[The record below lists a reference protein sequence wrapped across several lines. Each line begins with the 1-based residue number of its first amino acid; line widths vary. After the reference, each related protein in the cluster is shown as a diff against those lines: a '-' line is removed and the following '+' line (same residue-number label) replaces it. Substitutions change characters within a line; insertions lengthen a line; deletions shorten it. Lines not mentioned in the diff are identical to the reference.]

1 MLRQPLA
8 SSAAASSKSAGATA
22 AGRSVRGKDWPICL
36 ETQVRIAEGRKE
48 GTQNYGA
55 AKKGFAEEER
65 QFLISAVSPMRC
77 HSHTTHPV
85 NVSVAAAAAPAASVR
100 RNKVVTALSD
110 QIRTALKIPLTI
122 KICPDGQRLAALR
135 VTILEG
141 DTRETEGDF

>member
-8 SSAAASSKSAGATA
+8 SSAAASKSAGATA

-55 AKKGFAEEER
+55 DKKGFAEEER
-65 QFLISAVSPMRC
+65 QFFISAVSPMRC
-77 HSHTTHPV
+77 HSHPV
-85 NVSVAAAAAPAASVR
+85 NVSAAAAPAASVR

-141 DTRETEGDF
+141 DTRETEGYF